1 MVSEEEGFST
11 ETHSADEPSL
21 ASLVDEIL
29 SPDVLS
35 EAPPVDQKSE
45 KKKHYKPKGMYL
57 GTRRDTGEPIDIQS
71 MVLARHAAMLGST
84 GSGKTVMAKALIE
97 EAALAKIP
105 SLIIDPQGDLARLAL
120 GIDPAALEA
129 EGGDVARAK
138 KLMDMCEVRIWTPL
152 RSKGLPLC
160 IDPFRTP
167 PSNLDAE
174 EAITAWD
181 MVAAGFTSLAG
192 YDVEKSQGKIV
203 KPFLYEIL
211 VEGTKH
217 GLDVSDFQ
225 ALARVVRDPNQ
236 EFTRKLYPECFYD
249 VEEGEEKPEVP
260 TWDQVMMEHRLT
272 DFEERLPKTTRNDL
286 ARRLSAYSSGVN
298 QLLFSNGV
306 PIDIDSFVTPA
317 IPGKIPLNIVYLNT
331 IQDEAQKQ
339 YFVQELSRELYDWM
353 LTQQPAEGEIKLL
366 FFMDEVAPYLPPHP
380 RNPPAKDL
388 IKLIFKQARK
398 YGVACVLAT
407 QNVSDVDYKILAQ
420 ANTTFIGRF
429 TQPQDV
435 EKVRHLLKESGG
447 DQDLVAQLPTL
458 GPGQFQMVAPDVDP
472 APVPIQCRW
481 LYTDHGAP
489 LNEDQVESI
498 TSEEIRAWAKTRS
511 SGSSKSRGAE
521 AAHAASRGSSWNSG
535 GLDEEWAQGE
545 AQSIVGNARIKAVGG
560 MTAAAHGLVDDSA
573 FETRLMGGFAVL
585 KDGRDPLYTMQAAA
599 NVASVVALVWT
610 MVALM
615 FAWRDGDLDWW
626 WLLISVGLSGTT
638 AMVIALEMLLSHD
651 AELLHR
657 ITRFARVFQLVLVSW
672 LWGLLLWSTQG
683 SLNLR
688 GAEPFLEVVVVWVT
702 MFTMVEIAS
711 RFRLGRLRWNG
722 GTALD
727 KLRGV
732 TAVLTEVE
740 ITEMKA
746 NSTQIMSSVRWG
758 LHGFTLVWL
767 CVLLAF
773 GQGLLPDSMSIEGW
787 GRPTL
792 WLAAVYALM
801 FGSESWLRMRG
812 RMPNA

>member
-1 MVSEEEGFST
+1 MVSENNGFDEGPESSEER
-11 ETHSADEPSL
+11 SL
-21 ASLVDEIL
+21 AELVGDIL
-29 SPDVLS
+29 SPDVVENAEVS
-35 EAPPVDQKSE
+35 ESIQPR
-45 KKKHYKPKGMYL
+45 KKRFKPRGMYL
-57 GTRRDTGEPIDIQS
+57 GNRRDTGEPIDIKP

-120 GIDPAALEA
+120 GIEPSELEA
-129 EGGDVARAK
+129 QDGDVVRAK
-138 KLMDMCEVRIWTPL
+138 KLLDMCEVRIWTPL

-160 IDPFRTP
+160 IDPFRAP
-167 PSNLDAE
+167 PADLDAE

-192 YDVEKSQGKIV
+192 YDVEKAQGKVV

-217 GLDVSDFQ
+217 GLNVGDFQ
-225 ALARVVRDPNQ
+225 ALARVVREPNQ
-236 EFTRKLYPECFYD
+236 EFTRQLYPECFYE
-249 VEEGEEKPEVP
+249 VEEGEEKPDVP
-260 TWDQVMMEHRLT
+260 TWDEVMMEHRLT

-306 PIDIDSFVTPA
+306 PIDIDAFVEPA

-353 LTQQPAEGEIKLL
+353 LTQQPADGEIKLL

-489 LNEDQVESI
+489 LNEDQVEDIISD
-498 TSEEIRAWAKTRS
+498 EIRAWAKTRS
-511 SGSSKSRGAE
+511 SGNTKNRGAG
-521 AAHAASRGSSWNSG
+521 AAHAASRGSSWNTQ
-535 GLDEEWAQGE
+535 GLDDEWAVGKAE
-545 AQSIVGNARIKAVGG
+545 SIVENARIKAVGG
-560 MTAAAHGLVDDSA
+560 MTAAAHGLIDDSA
-573 FETRLMGGFAVL
+573 FEIRLMGGFAVL

-599 NVASVVALVWT
+599 NMASVVVLAWT

-615 FAWRDGDLDWW
+615 FAWRDGSIDWW
-626 WLLISVGLSGTT
+626 WLLLSMGLSGVTGL
-638 AMVIALEMLLSHD
+638 VITLETLLSHD

-657 ITRFARVFQLVLVSW
+657 LTRFARTFQIVLIGW
-672 LWGLLLWSTQG
+672 LWGLLVWSSFG
-683 SLNLR
+683 SLDLR
-688 GAEPFLEVVVVWVT
+688 GAGPLLEIVVVWVT
-702 MFTMVEIAS
+702 TFTLIEVAH
-711 RFRLGRLRWNG
+711 RFRLGRIRWNG
-722 GTALD
+722 GSALD
-727 KLRGV
+727 KLKGM

-746 NSTQIMSSVRWG
+746 NSSQIMSGVRWG
-758 LHGFTLVWL
+758 LHGITMLWL
-767 CVLLAF
+767 CMLLILE
-773 GQGLLPDSMSIEGW
+773 QGTIPADTADQW

-792 WLAAVYALM
+792 WLASLYALM
-801 FGSESWLRMRG
+801 FGSETWLRMRG
-812 RMPNA
+812 RMPQ

>member
-1 MVSEEEGFST
+1 MNDI
-11 ETHSADEPSL
+11 AN
-21 ASLVDEIL
+21 
-29 SPDVLS
+29 
-35 EAPPVDQKSE
+35 
-45 KKKHYKPKGMYL
+45 KKKKFKPRGLFL
-57 GTRRDTGEPIDIQS
+57 GHRRDTGKEIDIQP

-120 GIDPAALEA
+120 GIEPSELEA
-129 EGGDVARAK
+129 QNGDVVRAK
-138 KLMDMCEVRIWTPL
+138 KLLEMCEVRIWTPL

-160 IDPFRTP
+160 IDPFRAP
-167 PSNLDAE
+167 PGDLDVE

-181 MVAAGFTSLAG
+181 MVAAGFTGLAG
-192 YDVEKSQGKIV
+192 YDVEKAQGKVV

-217 GLDVSDFQ
+217 GLNVGDFQ
-225 ALARVVRDPNQ
+225 ALARVVREPNQ
-236 EFTRKLYPECFYD
+236 EFTRQLYPECFYE
-249 VEEGEEKPEVP
+249 VEEGEEKPDVP
-260 TWDQVMMEHRLT
+260 TWEEVMIEHRLT

-306 PIDIDSFVTPA
+306 PIDIDSFVEPA

-353 LTQQPAEGEIKLL
+353 LTQQPADGEIKLL

-489 LNEDQVESI
+489 LNEDQVEDI
-498 TSEEIRAWAKTRS
+498 ISEEIRAWAKTRS
-511 SGSSKSRGAE
+511 SGNTKNRGAG
-521 AAHAASRGSSWNSG
+521 AANAASRGS
-535 GLDEEWAQGE
+535 
-545 AQSIVGNARIKAVGG
+545 
-560 MTAAAHGLVDDSA
+560 
-573 FETRLMGGFAVL
+573 
-585 KDGRDPLYTMQAAA
+585 
-599 NVASVVALVWT
+599 
-610 MVALM
+610 
-615 FAWRDGDLDWW
+615 
-626 WLLISVGLSGTT
+626 
-638 AMVIALEMLLSHD
+638 
-651 AELLHR
+651 
-657 ITRFARVFQLVLVSW
+657 
-672 LWGLLLWSTQG
+672 
-683 SLNLR
+683 
-688 GAEPFLEVVVVWVT
+688 
-702 MFTMVEIAS
+702 
-711 RFRLGRLRWNG
+711 
-722 GTALD
+722 
-727 KLRGV
+727 
-732 TAVLTEVE
+732 
-740 ITEMKA
+740 
-746 NSTQIMSSVRWG
+746 
-758 LHGFTLVWL
+758 
-767 CVLLAF
+767 
-773 GQGLLPDSMSIEGW
+773 
-787 GRPTL
+787 
-792 WLAAVYALM
+792 
-801 FGSESWLRMRG
+801 
-812 RMPNA
+812 